1 VSLVP
6 RSFSETLTIW
16 MYSLRGHRFGLVL
29 LLVLL
34 CQPVEPFQSQ
44 TAAPVP
50 AGAPPSSENLQY
62 SLEWRLITAGKAR
75 LSWTATA
82 GQGYQANL
90 QLESTGLVSKLFK
103 VNDDYSSGLD
113 AGLCAHSSFLKTN
126 EGSRHRETRITFD
139 AERRK
144 ASYLERDTTK
154 NSVLA
159 SSEIEIP
166 LCVCDIIGALYRM
179 RTLEMEPGQAGQ
191 IPVSDGKKS
200 AMARVE
206 AQQRELVKTA
216 AGAFKTI
223 RYEAFLFNN
232 VIYRRS
238 GRVFVWLTDDARR
251 LPVQIQVRL
260 QFHIGTITL
269 LLEKEGT

>member
-1 VSLVP
+1 
-6 RSFSETLTIW
+6 
-16 MYSLRGHRFGLVL
+16 VL
-29 LLVLL
+29 SLVLL
-34 CQPVEPFQSQ
+34 CRPVEPFQS
-44 TAAPVP
+44 TPSAPVP
-50 AGAPPSSENLQY
+50 AAGPPAAENLQY
-62 SLEWRLITAGKAR
+62 SIEWRLITAGKAR
-75 LSWTATA
+75 LSWAATP
-82 GQGYQANL
+82 GGGYQANL
-90 QLESTGLVSKLFK
+90 LLESAGLVSKLFK
-103 VNDDYSSGLD
+103 IDDQYSSNLD
-113 AGLCAHSSFLKTN
+113 AGLCAHSSLLKTN

-144 ASYLERDTTK
+144 ASYLERDTAK

-159 SSEIEIP
+159 SSEIDIP
-166 LCVCDIIGALYRM
+166 PCVCDIIGALYRM

-191 IPVSDGKKS
+191 VPVSDGKKS
-200 AMARVE
+200 VMARVE
-206 AQQRELVKTA
+206 AQQREQVKTP
-216 AGAFKTI
+216 AGVFKTM

-269 LLEKEGT
+269 QLEKEGT